1 MRCRW
6 RRPHGPPTVP
16 ILLDDPGA
24 REGVHGEACPTRP
37 RHLVSSVR
45 PPLAI
50 RLQGLRETEALPW
63 SRILR
68 AQPGV
73 LLPRVRGRTPRGLEE
88 ILGVDVLV
96 PPEMPVAGRAPP
108 CAGPTRV
115 RETAPLATAAPVGPS
130 EAGEVAP
137 GGDSRPGG
145 LSGRPHGGGLRHSRP
160 PRDG

>member
-73 LLPRVRGRTPRGLEE
+73 LLPRMRGRAPRGLEE

-96 PPEMPVAGRAPP
+96 PPKVPVAGGGPP
-108 CAGPTRV
+108 RAGPTRV
-115 RETAPLATAAPVGPS
+115 RETAPLAAAARGGQS
-130 EAGEVAP
+130 EAGEVGP
-137 GGDSRPGG
+137 GGGSGPGG
-145 LSGRPHGGGLRHSRP
+145 PPGRTPGG
-160 PRDG
+160 